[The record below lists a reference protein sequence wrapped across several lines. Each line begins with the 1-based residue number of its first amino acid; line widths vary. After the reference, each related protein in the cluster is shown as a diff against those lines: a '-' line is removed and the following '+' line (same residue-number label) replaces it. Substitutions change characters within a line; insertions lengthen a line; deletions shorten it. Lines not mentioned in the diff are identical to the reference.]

1 MIRTWLEDYKEETT
15 KEELSED
22 GILPRNDNEIQELN
36 TKCKIVWSNFS
47 EIISSRN

>member
-1 MIRTWLEDYKEETT
+1 MIRTWLEKYKEETT
-15 KEELSED
+15 KEGLNANS
-22 GILPRNDNEIQELN
+22 ILPRKEDEIQELN